1 MRDIANWVCRLSLQ
15 FAIGVS
21 ALQAQEVPRPA
32 KVEAVTS
39 DMVSRIWTFP
49 AIVLPSREVSL
60 SFRISGQV
68 IELPVRAAL
77 PVAEG
82 DTIAKLDPRDFEA
95 RVRQL
100 ESQRDQ
106 AVAQLEALRSG
117 AREEEVRALEAAL
130 ESARAQAERA
140 SADTE
145 RTRQLVQ
152 RNIASRVMLEQ
163 AETQLRVSEAAL
175 RAQEEQL
182 AIAIAGG
189 RVEEIEA
196 AEAGLRGLES
206 QLETARDTLSDV
218 TLAAPFDGV
227 VARRSIDNFTLVQ
240 AGQEIVL
247 LQNISTLHLAFDVPA
262 AQVQAIG
269 RVAEELS
276 VTVSFSGSDT
286 EYPAELV
293 EYSIQ
298 ADAET
303 QTYRGRVA
311 VDAPDDTIVFPGM
324 VGRVLVRPSGH
335 GAPVLKVPV
344 SAIGAGLDGEPF
356 VWVVG
361 ESGKVAK
368 RSVMTGSVTGSR
380 VEILSGLDADET
392 VIAAGVSRLREGMT
406 VRPIERVGD

>member
-1 MRDIANWVCRLSLQ
+1 MQGIAKWVCGLSLQ
-15 FAIGVS
+15 LAIGVS
-21 ALQAQEVPRPA
+21 TLQAQEVSRPA
-32 KVEAVTS
+32 KVETV
-39 DMVSRIWTFP
+39 VSNMASRTWTFP

-68 IELPVRAAL
+68 IELPVSAAL
-77 PVAEG
+77 QVAKG
-82 DTIAKLDPRDFEA
+82 DTIAKLDPRDFKA

-106 AVAQLEALRSG
+106 AAAQLEALRSG
-117 AREEEVRALEAAL
+117 AREEELRALEAAL
-130 ESARAQAERA
+130 ESARAQAEGARA
-140 SADTE
+140 DAE
-145 RTRQLVQ
+145 RRRELVE
-152 RNIASRVMLEQ
+152 RNIAARGRLEQ
-163 AETQLRVSEAAL
+163 VETQLRVSEATL

-182 AIAIAGG
+182 AIAMAGG
-189 RVEEIEA
+189 RDEEVAA

-206 QLETARDTLSDV
+206 QLEAARGTLSDV
-218 TLAAPFDGV
+218 TLAAPFDGI

-247 LQNISTLHLAFDVPA
+247 LQNIATLHLAFDVPA
-262 AQVQAIG
+262 AQVPAIG
-269 RVAEELS
+269 RVAGDLRA
-276 VTVSFSGSDT
+276 TVVFSGSDT

-311 VDAPDDTIVFPGM
+311 VDAPENTIVFPGM
-324 VGRVLVRPSGH
+324 VGRVLVRPSGQD
-335 GAPVLKVPV
+335 APVLKVSV
-344 SAIGAGLDGEPF
+344 SAVGAGLDGEPF
-356 VWVVG
+356 VWVVSD
-361 ESGKVAK
+361 SGSVAK
-368 RSVMTGSVTGSR
+368 RLVITGAVTGSQ
-380 VEILSGLDADET
+380 VEIISGLLADET

>member
-1 MRDIANWVCRLSLQ
+1 MPGIAKWVFGFSLQ
-15 FAIGVS
+15 LAIVVS
-21 ALQAQEVPRPA
+21 APQAQEAPRPA
-32 KVEAVTS
+32 KVETVAS
-39 DMVSRIWTFP
+39 DMANRIWTFP

-68 IELPVRAAL
+68 IELPVSAAL
-77 PVAEG
+77 QVAKG

-106 AVAQLEALRSG
+106 VAAQLEALRSG
-117 AREEEVRALEAAL
+117 AREEEVRAVEAAL

-140 SADTE
+140 RADTE
-145 RTRQLVQ
+145 RTRQLVE

-163 AETQLRVSEAAL
+163 AETQLRVSEATL

-182 AIAIAGG
+182 AIATAGG
-189 RVEEIEA
+189 RVEEVEA

-206 QLETARDTLSDV
+206 QLEAARDTLSDV

-262 AQVQAIG
+262 AQVSAIG
-269 RVAEELS
+269 RVAEGLS
-276 VTVSFSGSDT
+276 VTVAFSGSDT

-311 VDAPDDTIVFPGM
+311 VDAPENTIVFPGM
-324 VGRVLVRPSGH
+324 VGRVLVRVSGQA
-335 GAPVLKVPV
+335 APVLKVSV
-344 SAIGAGLDGEPF
+344 SAVGAGLDGESF
-356 VWVVG
+356 VWVVSD
-361 ESGKVAK
+361 SGTVAK
-368 RSVMTGSVTGSR
+368 RPVTTGTVTGSQI
-380 VEILSGLDADET
+380 EIRSGLVAGET